1 VFYSAFLSIQV
12 AEMTR
17 RRKWAAVP
25 ALAALAAGA
34 TVLAAYSGAQAR
46 QAAAPATARAT
57 APAAASAASPQ
68 AASAQPQQ
76 GTAAA
81 QAGSGTGL
89 PTGGAQTAAPA
100 TSTPTFV
107 RGKKGG
113 SEGLDLKPARNTGW
127 GYHGGGINSQGYS
140 PEQPI
145 HFPHPQHVQKLGLNC
160 VYCHYSANKSP
171 DPGMPAVG
179 TCMGCHTVVAT
190 GSPEIKKLTAYYTK
204 KQPVPWIR
212 IHKVPEYVHFPHMRH
227 VNAGVTCQS
236 CHGQVQKMNQV
247 YQYSSLNM
255 GWCLNCH
262 VNGYD
267 PAAGDRASGY
277 TKTARGYEL
286 QQVAS
291 APRGGLSLVKEANAQ
306 TREANPAVSPVPGG
320 NATAGGLRK
329 ARYDCSSCHY

>member
-17 RRKWAAVP
+17 RRKWAAIP

-46 QAAAPATARAT
+46 QVAT
-57 APAAASAASPQ
+57 PAASPQ
-68 AASAQPQQ
+68 AGQAAQSAAQSAGPAATPAAAAPQQ
-76 GTAAA
+76 GAATA
-81 QAGSGTGL
+81 
-89 PTGGAQTAAPA
+89 P
-100 TSTPTFV
+100 STPTFV
-107 RGKKGG
+107 RGKKGTTA
-113 SEGLDLKPARNTGW
+113 GLDLSPAKNSGW

-179 TCMGCHTVVAT
+179 TCMGCHTIVAT
-190 GSPEIKKLTAYYTK
+190 DKPEIKKLAAYYTK
-204 KQPVPWIR
+204 KQPVPWVR

-236 CHGQVQKMNQV
+236 CHGQVQKMTQV

-267 PAAGDRASGY
+267 PAAGDKASGY
-277 TKTARGYEL
+277 VKTAKGYEL
-286 QQVAS
+286 QQVAN
-291 APRGGLSLVKEANAQ
+291 APRSGVSFVKEANAQ
-306 TREANPAVSPVPGG
+306 TAGANPSIAAAPGG
-320 NATAGGLRK
+320 NATVGQRKK

>member
-17 RRKWAAVP
+17 RRKWAAIP

-34 TVLAAYSGAQAR
+34 TVLAAYSGASAR
-46 QAAAPATARAT
+46 QVATPVASQAGQATPAG
-57 APAAASAASPQ
+57 Q
-68 AASAQPQQ
+68 AKQQ
-76 GTAAA
+76 GSAG
-81 QAGSGTGL
+81 QAGSGAAL
-89 PTGGAQTAAPA
+89 PTTGPGATAATQQPA
-100 TSTPTFV
+100 PSTPTFV
-107 RGKKGG
+107 RGKKGEG
-113 SEGLDLKPARNTGW
+113 STGLDLKPAKNTGW

-140 PEQPI
+140 PEQPV
-145 HFPHPQHVQKLGLNC
+145 HFPHPQHVQKLGMNC

-179 TCMGCHTVVAT
+179 TCMGCHTLVAT

-204 KQPVPWIR
+204 KQPVPWVR

-267 PAAGDRASGY
+267 PAAGDKASGY
-277 TKTARGYEL
+277 TKTAKGYEL
-286 QQVAS
+286 QQVAA
-291 APRGGLSLVKEANAQ
+291 APRSGLSFVKEANAQ
-306 TREANPAVSPVPGG
+306 TAGSDASVSSVPGG
-320 NATAGGLRK
+320 NATAGGRKK